1 MAKRKRKVNRPA
13 RRPARTRGPRAIEAA
28 LAGLAHDIRTP
39 LTGMLA
45 LADLLAAS
53 NLPERERQWARALKS
68 SAEHLSALSNLIVD
82 AARARRGGGR
92 DDHCARRQ

>member
-1 MAKRKRKVNRPA
+1 MAKRKRKVKPPP
-13 RRPARTRGPRAIEAA
+13 RRPARTRGPRALEAA
-28 LAGLAHDIRTP
+28 PAGPAHATPTP

-68 SAEHLSALSNLIVD
+68 GAEHLTALSNLIVD
-82 AARARRGGGR
+82 AARADAAGLVL
-92 DDHCARRQ
+92 QPQPFS